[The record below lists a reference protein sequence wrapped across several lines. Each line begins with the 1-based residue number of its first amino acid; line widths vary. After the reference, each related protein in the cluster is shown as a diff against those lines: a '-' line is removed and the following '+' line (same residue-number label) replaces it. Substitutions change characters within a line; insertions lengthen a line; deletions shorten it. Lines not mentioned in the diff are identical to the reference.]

1 MADVNERKTDFE
13 MDIQPEESCE
23 GCEVPVTNTCQS
35 CGMPMMSPEHHGGGD
50 EDNDYCIQC
59 CHPDGI
65 LKSKLA
71 AIVVKDPELKDDP
84 DQMKI
89 SVKIFQD
96 AVLKAADMP
105 YVFDEEANT
114 VKLRTE

>member
-65 LKSKLA
+65 LKNYDDVLEQTVGLMMNNRGMDRAAAEYAAREYLA
-71 AIVVKDPELKDDP
+71 T
-84 DQMKI
+84 
-89 SVKIFQD
+89 
-96 AVLKAADMP
+96 MP
-105 YVFDEEANT
+105 AWGH
-114 VKLRTE
+114 R